1 MAAKDVK
8 FGNDARV
15 KMLRGV
21 NVLADAVKVTLG
33 PKGRN
38 VVLDKSFGAPT
49 ITKDG
54 VSVAREI
61 ELEDKFENMG
71 AQMVKEVA
79 SKANDAAG
87 DGTTTATVLAQA
99 IITEGLKAVAAGMNP
114 MDLKRGIDK
123 AVASAVEELK
133 ALSVPCSDSKA
144 IAQVGTISANS
155 DETVGKLIAEAMD
168 KVGKEGV
175 ITVEDGTGLE
185 DELDVVEGM
194 QFDRGYLSPY
204 FINKP
209 ETGAVELESPFI
221 LLADKKIS
229 NIREMLPVLEAV
241 AKAGKP
247 LVIIAEDVEGE
258 ALATLVVN
266 TMRGIVKVAA
276 VKAPG
281 FGDRRKAM
289 LQDIA
294 TLTGGT
300 VISEEI
306 GMELEKATLEDLGQA
321 KRVVINKDTTTIID
335 GVGEEAAIQGRVGQI
350 RKQIEEA
357 TSDYDRE
364 KLQERVAKLAGG
376 VAVIKVGAATEVEMK
391 EKKARVD
398 DALHATRA
406 AVEEGVVA
414 GGGVALVRVAAKLAG
429 LTAQN
434 EDQNVGI
441 KVALRAM
448 EAPLRQ
454 IVSNAGEEPSVVANK
469 VKAGEGNYG
478 YNAATEEYGN
488 MIDFGILDPTKVTR
502 SALQYAASVAGLM
515 ITTECMVTD
524 LPKGDAPDLGAAGM
538 GGMGGMGGMI
548 PFDAHGTFTHHLA
561 AFGPDLANLQI
572 VRQYQKIRVASGRYP
587 SLMLQPEKRR
597 HVSRKGKKRL
607 FQRQLMSAD
616 QLLQRFEQ
624 GFETRHAHTH
634 QIAALIKFRLTA
646 VAVRTERKPVKRHLR
661 LAGHHDGAGGVNRFT
676 DAGRDVDKAAF
687 AGIAQ
692 RGKEQRPG
700 AVYVRWQQFHA
711 GNVGVIQDAK

>member
-15 KMLRGV
+15 KMLAGV
-21 NVLADAVKVTLG
+21 NILADAVKVTLG

-38 VVLDKSFGAPT
+38 VILDKAFGAPT

-99 IITEGLKAVAAGMNP
+99 IVNEGLKAVAAGMNP

-123 AVASAVEELK
+123 AVASVVEELK
-133 ALSVPCSDSKA
+133 ALSKPCETSKE
-144 IAQVGTISANS
+144 IEQVGTISANS
-155 DETVGKLIAEAMD
+155 DETVGKLIAQAME

-175 ITVEDGTGLE
+175 ITVEDGSGLS

-209 ETGAVELESPFI
+209 EAATVELDNPFI
-221 LLADKKIS
+221 LLVDKKIS
-229 NIREMLPVLEAV
+229 NIRELLPVLEGV

-247 LVIIAEDVEGE
+247 LLIIAEDVEGE

-294 TLTGGT
+294 ILTAGT

-321 KRVVINKDTTTIID
+321 KRVVINKDNTTIID
-335 GVGEEAAIQGRVGQI
+335 GIGDEAQIKGRVAQI
-350 RKQIEEA
+350 RQQIEES
-357 TSDYDRE
+357 TSDYDKE

-391 EKKARVD
+391 EKKDRVD

-406 AVEEGVVA
+406 AVEEGIVA
-414 GGGVALVRVAAKLAG
+414 GGGVALVRAAGKVAATLKG
-429 LTAQN
+429 DN

-441 KVALRAM
+441 KLALRAM

-454 IVSNAGEEPSVVANK
+454 IVTNAGEEASVVASA
-469 VKAGEGNYG
+469 VKNGEGNFG
-478 YNAATEEYGN
+478 YNAGTETYGD
-488 MIDFGILDPTKVTR
+488 MIEMGILDPTKVTR
-502 SALQYAASVAGLM
+502 SALQFAASIAGLM

-524 LPKGDAPDLGAAGM
+524 LPKDDKADLGAGM
-538 GGMGGMGGMI
+538 GGMGGMGGM
-548 PFDAHGTFTHHLA
+548 
-561 AFGPDLANLQI
+561 
-572 VRQYQKIRVASGRYP
+572 
-587 SLMLQPEKRR
+587 M
-597 HVSRKGKKRL
+597 
-607 FQRQLMSAD
+607 
-616 QLLQRFEQ
+616 
-624 GFETRHAHTH
+624 
-634 QIAALIKFRLTA
+634 
-646 VAVRTERKPVKRHLR
+646 
-661 LAGHHDGAGGVNRFT
+661 
-676 DAGRDVDKAAF
+676 
-687 AGIAQ
+687 
-692 RGKEQRPG
+692 
-700 AVYVRWQQFHA
+700 
-711 GNVGVIQDAK
+711 